1 MEEMTRVTGEPSTR
15 QLQGLTKPGVI
26 MFVVD
31 ITDNTESQPG
41 TWARSEVRIIPVLTK
56 ENQKEEETGF
66 GTLLKFQK
74 TKVGTS
80 FLLTLLGLDDP
91 GQSLDDSS

>member
-41 TWARSEVRIIPVLTK
+41 TWARSEVRIHFDK
-56 ENQKEEETGF
+56 
-66 GTLLKFQK
+66 
-74 TKVGTS
+74 S
-80 FLLTLLGLDDP
+80 
-91 GQSLDDSS
+91 QS

>member
-66 GTLLKFQK
+66 GTLLKFQ
-74 TKVGTS
+74 VGTS
-80 FLLTLLGLDDP
+80 FLLILLGLDDP